1 MIIVKSKREID
12 IMKEAGRIT
21 AYAHEMVEKHI
32 RPGIS
37 TKELDE
43 IAEKAILEQGAI
55 PSFKGYG
62 GFPGTICS
70 SINSEVV
77 HGIPS
82 FNRVLKDG
90 DIISV
95 DIGAYF
101 KGYHGDAARTHGVGK
116 ISYEAAKLIDVTK
129 QSFYEGLK
137 YCKEGYR
144 LSDVSHAIQTFVES
158 HGFSIVRNYVGHG
171 IGQDLHEDPQ
181 IPNYGLPNKGPRLKS
196 GMVFAIEP
204 MVNFGECEVKT
215 LQDGWTVVTMDNS
228 LSAHYENTLVIT
240 EDEPELLTIL

>member
-21 AYAHEMVEKHI
+21 AYAHEMVKKNI

-37 TKELDE
+37 TEELDE
-43 IAEKAILEQGAI
+43 IAEKAILENDAV

-82 FNRVLKDG
+82 FNRILKEG

-95 DIGAYF
+95 DIGAFF

-116 ISYEAAKLIDVTK
+116 ISDEAKKLIDVTR

-144 LSDVSHAIQTFVES
+144 LSDISHAIQTFVES
-158 HGFSIVRNYVGHG
+158 NGFSIVRNYVGHG

-181 IPNYGLPNKGPRLKS
+181 IPNYGAPNKGPRLKS
-196 GMVFAIEP
+196 GMVFAVEP
-204 MVNFGECEVKT
+204 MVNFGGHEVKT
-215 LQDGWTVVTMDNS
+215 LQDEWTVVTMDNS
-228 LSAHYENTLVIT
+228 LSAHYENSLVIT